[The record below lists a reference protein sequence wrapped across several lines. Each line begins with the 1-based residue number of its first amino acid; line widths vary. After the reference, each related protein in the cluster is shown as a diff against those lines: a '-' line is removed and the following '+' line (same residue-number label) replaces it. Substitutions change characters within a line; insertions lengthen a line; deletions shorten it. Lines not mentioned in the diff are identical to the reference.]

1 MNQLAEKY
9 LERKQRELNRRIDHA
24 AYADELQC
32 ACHRQQT
39 EDALPVWGQPG
50 AGAPRRTANEW
61 KDRIRA
67 QGVFSEGTRTVG
79 PYRRLK
85 LAMDYWCAL
94 WFWPIR
100 EAATLP
106 SRHDFLTEV
115 SLVLTGN
122 VFPPGLGPNQTVDLF
137 GKEYAEHGGDIA
149 KRIANEAGMLD
160 LEKLFEQFPRLK
172 FVDDLAAQH
181 RFHH

>member
-1 MNQLAEKY
+1 MDELWALHTEQLA
-9 LERKQRELNRRIDHA
+9 QD
-24 AYADELQC
+24 
-32 ACHRQQT
+32 RQQT
-39 EDALPVWGQPG
+39 EDSLPVWGQPNAAVPSG
-50 AGAPRRTANEW
+50 GQIRPTANEW

-67 QGVFSEGTRTVG
+67 QSVFSEGTRTVG

-106 SRHDFLTEV
+106 SRHEFLTEV

-122 VFPPGLGPNQTVDLF
+122 VFPP
-137 GKEYAEHGGDIA
+137 A
-149 KRIANEAGMLD
+149 
-160 LEKLFEQFPRLK
+160 
-172 FVDDLAAQH
+172 
-181 RFHH
+181 